1 MLGKMLIAGVLTL
14 AVITTTG
21 QILFP
26 PKPVL
31 FYNPSHSAQVGWYK
45 LNRGEPIIAGVQVA
59 AYAPEWARQMADER
73 DYLPYDYPLIKTVW
87 AVHGDEVCYNN
98 QSVSVPKRPDI
109 PVLGQDVLG
118 RDMPQKSGCIVLKSG
133 EYLIISPDV
142 QTGFDS
148 RYFGSVGRENIVG
161 VVQYLGDSK
170 SLKSSKSAGLVG
182 FER

>member
-87 AVHGDEVCYNN
+87 AVHGDEVINRLASQN
-98 QSVSVPKRPDI
+98 
-109 PVLGQDVLG
+109 VLIFPFWG
-118 RDMPQKSGCIVLKSG
+118 RMFWDAICLKSRAV
-133 EYLIISPDV
+133 ES
-142 QTGFDS
+142 
-148 RYFGSVGRENIVG
+148 
-161 VVQYLGDSK
+161 
-170 SLKSSKSAGLVG
+170 
-182 FER
+182 